1 MLLLTPNKAGNTHV
15 YSVHIAKDGTCVYV
29 GRGSIHDI
37 ISFRQL
43 LVMPGF
49 DESIEYEIRFHGTV
63 KTPMEAW
70 NLQMTVMREAIG
82 YQPVFNTQEKMA
94 NRYRRVRC
102 KNDGSVY
109 RTAADAAR
117 HYDLAA
123 GNLSNH
129 LNKLPGFK
137 TIKGLQFEYVLE
149 DIPMDYL
156 TAKGDAAPDY
166 NPHTR

>member
-15 YSVHIAKDGTCVYV
+15 YSVHIATDGACVYV

-43 LVMPGF
+43 LAMPGF
-49 DESIEYEIRFHGTV
+49 DESIEYEIRFHGTTTSV
-63 KTPMEAW
+63 TEAW
-70 NLQMTVMREAIG
+70 NLQTTVMREAIG

-109 RTAADAAR
+109 RSAIEVVR
-117 HYDLAA
+117 HYGIAQSA
-123 GNLSNH
+123 LSQH
-129 LNKLPGFK
+129 LRRAKGFK
-137 TIKGLQFEYVLE
+137 SIKGLQFEYVLE
-149 DIPMDYL
+149 DIPMEYL
-156 TAKGDAAPDY
+156 TAKGDDAPDY
-166 NPHTR
+166 NPHA